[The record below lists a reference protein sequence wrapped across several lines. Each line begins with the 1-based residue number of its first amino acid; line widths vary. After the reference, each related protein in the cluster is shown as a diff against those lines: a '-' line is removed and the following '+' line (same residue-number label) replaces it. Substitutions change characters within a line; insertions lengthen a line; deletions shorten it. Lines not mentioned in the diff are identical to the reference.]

1 MARFES
7 RCDYSTEQQNDIIAR
22 VKRVNPNAKVEFGLG
37 TGIFVTLAH
46 CVLSYPT
53 IEVFNKYY
61 LMSALG

>member
-1 MARFES
+1 MNRTEYTS
-7 RCDYSTEQQNDIIAR
+7 EQQNDIIAR
-22 VKRVNPNAKVEFGLG
+22 VKRVNPTAKVEFGLG
-37 TGIFVTLAH
+37 TGIFVTLTH